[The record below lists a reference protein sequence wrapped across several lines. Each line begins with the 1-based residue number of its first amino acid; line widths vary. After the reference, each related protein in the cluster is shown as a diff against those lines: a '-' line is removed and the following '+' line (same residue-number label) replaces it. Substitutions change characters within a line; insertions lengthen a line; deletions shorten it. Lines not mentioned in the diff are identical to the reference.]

1 MFVRFEHKRF
11 NHKMTVL
18 SMVIAVSL
26 AHCQSS
32 AAQDIS
38 FAAAVQPQLDNVEVN
53 VQVTGVIKVRSSRVG
68 IVVQP
73 VAVSGQL
80 QYEQWLSPPQNT
92 ELIRSI
98 RYYRKVATQM
108 KIAQNTIVGSL
119 RNDRR
124 LVIDQLQ
131 RDDHR
136 LYCPQGPLTRD
147 ELDMLNVQLSPTTL
161 RRLLPTDPLAVGATW
176 KLTFATLAPIL
187 VIDAISKHT
196 VIGTLLSVKDDLAQL
211 HFQGKVEG
219 AIDGVGTAIDLQI
232 TVEYDLRR
240 QRFLQA
246 KLSMS
251 EKREI
256 GDVQPGLDVTATI
269 DLQLEPVTE
278 LSVVTPAVVENWNRS
293 LPVGAERIL
302 VRPNA
307 ASVDLLI
314 ERNWHVMVDQRE
326 LFMMRCVEQGE
337 LIAQCSVVHL
347 PLPTGGETMTL
358 TRFQQQIRTSLGE
371 QFNQFAEATQLKHE
385 SGGRLFR
392 IVVVG
397 QANEIPFQWIYY
409 HITGP
414 RGNQSAVVFTIS
426 NERIEQFAD
435 QDRQLVKTMQ
445 FTENKTIQTAVT
457 DASKR

>member
-11 NHKMTVL
+11 NHKMTMF

-26 AHCQSS
+26 AHCQSI

-38 FAAAVQPQLDNVEVN
+38 FATVVQPQLDNVEVN

-68 IVVQP
+68 IVQQP

-80 QYEQWLSPPQNT
+80 QYEQWLSHPQST

-98 RYYRKVATQM
+98 RYYHKVATQI
-108 KIAQNTIVGSL
+108 KIAQNTILGSL

-131 RDDHR
+131 LDEHR

-187 VIDAISKHT
+187 VIDAISKNE
-196 VIGTLLSVKDDLAQL
+196 VIGTLLSVKDDRAQL
-211 HFQGKVEG
+211 RFQGKVEG

-232 TVEYDLRR
+232 TAEYDLQR

-269 DLQLEPVTE
+269 DLQLKPVTE
-278 LSVVTPAVVENWNRS
+278 LSVVTSAVVENWNRS
-293 LPVGAERIL
+293 LPVGAEQIL
-302 VRPNA
+302 VRPNGTP
-307 ASVDLLI
+307 VDLLVD
-314 ERNWHVMVDQRE
+314 RNWHVMVDQRE

-347 PLPTGGETMTL
+347 PPPTGGETMTL
-358 TRFQQQIRTSLGE
+358 TRFQQQIRLSLGE
-371 QFNQFAEATQLKHE
+371 RFNQFAAATQLKHE

-397 QANEIPFQWIYY
+397 QANKIPFQWIYY

-414 RGNQSAVVFTIS
+414 RGNQSAIVFTIS

-435 QDRQLVKTMQ
+435 QDRQLVKSMQ
-445 FTENKTIQTAVT
+445 FTANKTIQTAVT

>member
-11 NHKMTVL
+11 NHKLTML
-18 SMVIAVSL
+18 IMVIAVSL
-26 AHCQSS
+26 AHCQSI

-68 IVVQP
+68 IIQQP
-73 VAVSGQL
+73 VVVSGQL
-80 QYEQWLSPPQNT
+80 RYEQWLSHSQST

-98 RYYRKVATQM
+98 RYYHHV
-108 KIAQNTIVGSL
+108 AQNTISGSL
-119 RNDRR
+119 RKDRR

-131 RDDHR
+131 LDDHL

-176 KLTFATLAPIL
+176 KITIATLAPIL
-187 VIDAISKHT
+187 VIDAISKHE
-196 VIGTLLSVKDDLAQL
+196 VSGTLLSVKDDRAQL
-211 HFQGKVEG
+211 RFQGKVEG
-219 AIDGVGTAIDLQI
+219 AIDGVGTVIDLQI
-232 TVEYDLRR
+232 TAEYDLQR

-293 LPVGAERIL
+293 LPVGAGRIL
-302 VRPNA
+302 VRPTGTPI
-307 ASVDLLI
+307 DLLVD
-314 ERNWHVMVDQRE
+314 RTWHVMVDQRE
-326 LFMMRCVEQGE
+326 LFMMRCVAQGE

-347 PLPTGGETMTL
+347 PPPTSGETMTL
-358 TRFQQQIRTSLGE
+358 TRFQQQIQSSLGE
-371 QFNQFAEATQLKHE
+371 RFNQFAAATQSTHE
-385 SGGRLFR
+385 SGGRLYR

-397 QANEIPFQWIYY
+397 LANEIPFQWIYY
-409 HITGP
+409 HITDP
-414 RGNQSAVVFTIS
+414 RGSQSAIVFTIA
-426 NERIEQFAD
+426 NERVEQFAG
-435 QDRQLVKTMQ
+435 QDRQLVKTIQ
-445 FTENKTIQTAVT
+445 FTENKTIQTAITEV
-457 DASKR
+457 SKR